1 MWKAQVKIWLVSIG
15 GAVVSLVLFVYGIRL
30 LISPNDPSSAELYI
44 LAFGSMF
51 CGIFTI
57 ASPAYIP
64 RKFML
69 GGVLMLLGFYFFG
82 RADGFIERA
91 WIIRSLG
98 LGSLI
103 GSGVMVYVTY
113 LAGKKI
119 HY

>member
-15 GAVVSLVLFVYGIRL
+15 GAVVALVLFVYGIRL
-30 LISPNDPSSAELYI
+30 LLAPNDPSSTELYI
-44 LAFGSMF
+44 LAFGSF
-51 CGIFTI
+51 LSGIFTI

-64 RKFML
+64 RKFLL
-69 GGVLMLLGFYFFG
+69 GGVLMLLGIYFFG

-91 WIIRSLG
+91 WIIRTLG
-98 LGSLI
+98 LGSI
-103 GSGVMVYVTY
+103 VGAGVMVYVTY